1 MRGRGA
7 KGKLLRTILLFT
19 ILFIA
24 VEINIFIIADAEYI
38 SYKNNQEYITVVD
51 KSGGGD
57 YTTIQEAINNAPE
70 DSTIYVKIGTYNEI
84 ININKKIILIGESK
98 DKTII
103 NPISEENKY
112 AIRVGAPQVTIKN
125 LSITN
130 RGPGLYTTGIKIV
143 AAKTQIEDCNIYD
156 TPVGIAIWTS
166 NNIINNCN
174 FWGCK
179 DEGIALIGAPYS
191 NCENNKIS
199 NCKFYE
205 NCDGIELQYSSSNI
219 ITDCEFY
226 ENTHT
231 GIDAI
236 ASSNDGNTISNCKIY
251 NNEVHGIYLSSSSDN
266 QMIDCTMSNNND
278 GNIVMDE
285 DSHNNEIKNSD
296 SNTDHEED
304 NIRGRLVNFLRLF
317 QKRFLK
323 FRSVS
328 EFAISSYQNLHFW

>member
-1 MRGRGA
+1 METWY
-7 KGKLLRTILLFT
+7 GKMERKLKATALLLLLFV
-19 ILFIA
+19 IL
-24 VEINIFIIADAEYI
+24 EINFVSGSQAEQI
-38 SYKNNQEYITVVD
+38 TTSQENILTVD
-51 KSGGGD
+51 KNGNGD
-57 YTTIQEAINNAPE
+57 YRSIQEAINNAPE
-70 DSTIYVKIGTYNEI
+70 ETTIYIKTGTYGEI
-84 ININKKIILIGESK
+84 INVNKKITLMGESK
-98 DKTII
+98 DNTII

-112 AIRVGAPQVTIKN
+112 AIMVGGPQVTIKS

-143 AAKTQIEDCNIYD
+143 ASKTQIEDCNIYD

-179 DEGIALIGAPYS
+179 DEGIALIGTPYS

-199 NCKFYE
+199 NCIFHD
-205 NCDGIELQYSSSNI
+205 NCDGIELQYSSDNT
-219 ITDCEFY
+219 ITNCEFY
-226 ENTHT
+226 DNTHT

-236 ASSNDGNTISNCKIY
+236 TSSNDGNIISNCKIY

-266 QMIDCTMSNNND
+266 QMIDCSISNNND
-278 GNIVMDE
+278 GNIIMNE

-323 FRSVS
+323 VRSVL

>member
-7 KGKLLRTILLFT
+7 KGKLLRTTLLFT

-51 KSGGGD
+51 KSGGAD
-57 YTTIQEAINNAPE
+57 YTTIQDAINNAPE

-84 ININKKIILIGESK
+84 ININKKIILIGENK

-112 AIRVGAPQVTIKN
+112 AIRVRALQVTIKS

-130 RGPGLYTTGIKIV
+130 SGPGLYTTGIKIS
-143 AAKTQIEDCNIYD
+143 ASQTEIEDCNIYD
-156 TPVGIAIWTS
+156 TPVGIAVFTS

-179 DEGIALIGAPYS
+179 DEGIALIGSQYS
-191 NCENNKIS
+191 KCDNNKIT
-199 NCKFYE
+199 NCIFHD
-205 NCDGIELQYSSSNI
+205 NCDGIELQYSSNNI
-219 ITDCEFY
+219 ISNCKFY
-226 ENTHT
+226 DNTHA

-266 QMIDCTMSNNND
+266 QIIDCTISNNND
-278 GNIVMDE
+278 GNIIMNE
-285 DSHNNEIKNSD
+285 ASHNNEIKNSD

-304 NIRGRLVNFLRLF
+304 NIRERLVNVNFLRLF
-317 QKRFLK
+317 QKRFLEV
-323 FRSVS
+323 RS
-328 EFAISSYQNLHFW
+328 ILNIPLGRLKSY